1 MTGRPY
7 PAAQMLE
14 WGAINRVLPGAEL
27 ESKARAFVE
36 RLASGPTVAHGATK
50 QIIRR
55 TIDEGVAAA
64 DDALVEAGGRVMA
77 SEDLQAG
84 ARTLLAEGPGKASF
98 KGS

>member
-1 MTGRPY
+1 MGSY
-7 PAAQMLE
+7 
-14 WGAINRVLPGAEL
+14 
-27 ESKARAFVE
+27 
-36 RLASGPTVAHGATK
+36 
-50 QIIRR
+50 R

-77 SEDLQAG
+77 SEDLQTG